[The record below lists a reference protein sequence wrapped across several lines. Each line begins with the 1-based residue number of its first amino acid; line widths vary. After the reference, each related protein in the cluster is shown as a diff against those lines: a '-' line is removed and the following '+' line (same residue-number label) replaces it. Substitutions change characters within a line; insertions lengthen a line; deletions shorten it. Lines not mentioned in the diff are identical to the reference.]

1 MIQKLRR
8 AISGILRFLFY
19 TIASTDVSGLN
30 NVPEEGGCILA
41 MNHLSILD
49 PPLIY
54 VTLRGENGKMGA
66 LVAKKYKKT
75 PVVSWLVNLFGGIW
89 INRED
94 TDFQAIRDARSFLQN
109 GGKLGIAPEGTRS
122 HTEALIP
129 GKTGV
134 AFLAHKAQVPIT
146 PIAVTGTE
154 KAFRELARLRR
165 PNITLQFG
173 EPFTLPPLDRQDRAG
188 SLERNTEEI
197 MCQIAVMLPSKY
209 RGVYADYP
217 RLHELLAAQSQ

>member
-1 MIQKLRR
+1 MILKLRH
-8 AISGILRFLFY
+8 AISGLMRFLFN
-19 TIASTDVSGLN
+19 TFTSFDVIGLN

-49 PPLIY
+49 PPLVY
-54 VTLRGENGKMGA
+54 VTMRGENGKMAA
-66 LVAKKYKKT
+66 LVADKYQKT
-75 PVVSWLVNLFGGIW
+75 PVISWLVNLFGGIW
-89 INRED
+89 INREAS
-94 TDFQAIRDARSFLQN
+94 DFQAIREARSFLQN

-122 HTEALIP
+122 DTESLIP

-154 KAFRELARLRR
+154 NAFRELARLRR

-173 EPFTLPPLDRQDRAG
+173 EPFTLPPLDRKDRAG
-188 SLERNTEEI
+188 SLDQNTDEI
-197 MCQIAVMLPSKY
+197 MCQIAVLLPPKY
-209 RGVYADYP
+209 RGVYTDYP
-217 RLHELLAAQSQ
+217 RLHELLAAQNQ